1 MLLTILTCLLFLIPS
16 AKHHS
21 TERWGKTGHR
31 VIGEIASDYL
41 TPKAKKAVKRILGP
55 TSMAIA
61 STWMDRI
68 KSDPK
73 WDYTHDWHWVTIPD
87 GKTYAETEKNPNGD
101 VISALRKIIS
111 DLKSGDLSREKQQIK
126 LKMLIHLVGD
136 IHQPLH
142 VGNGKDMGGNKVEVE
157 WFYHDTNLHRVW
169 DSEMIDDTKLSYT
182 EFAAAVNHPTKKQI
196 KEWQNSSVLDWAKES
211 KNLRDQVYDFPK
223 DHELGYKYQ
232 FKNRDL
238 LHRQLL
244 KAGIRLAGVINDIY
258 GQ

>member
-16 AKHHS
+16 ANHHK

-31 VIGEIASDYL
+31 VIGEIAAHYL
-41 TPKAKKAVKRILGP
+41 TPKARKAVKRVLGP
-55 TSMAIA
+55 TSLAIA

-87 GKTYAETEKNPNGD
+87 GKTYAETKKNPNGD
-101 VISALRKIIS
+101 VISTLRKIIS
-111 DLKSGDLSREKQQIK
+111 DLKSGNLSLEEQRIK
-126 LKMLIHLVGD
+126 VKMLIHLVGD

-142 VGNGKDMGGNKVEVE
+142 VGNGKDMGGNKFEVE
-157 WFYHDTNLHRVW
+157 WFYKDSNLHRVW

-182 EFAAAVNHPTKKQI
+182 ELADAVNHPTKKQI
-196 KEWQNSSVLDWAKES
+196 KEWQDSSILDWAQES
-211 KNLRDQVYDFPK
+211 KSLRNQVYDIPK

-232 FKNRDL
+232 YKNRDL

-258 GQ
+258 G